1 MDWFSSA
8 AYRIVGLL
16 SFGGAQKSI
25 REILS
30 SSRHTSPTVFLAV
43 NLLDLR
49 RNEFSSQVIKQGQDI
64 MKQALRH
71 SNIGQL
77 ESNIMAMAD
86 DLDSDLHQLL
96 P

>member
-8 AYRIVGLL
+8 AFRIVGLL
-16 SFGGAQKSI
+16 SVGGAQKSI
-25 REILS
+25 RAILS
-30 SSRHTSPTVFLAV
+30 SSRRTSSTVFLAV

-49 RNEFSSQVIKQGQDI
+49 QNGFSSQVIKQGQDI
-64 MKQALRH
+64 MKQAFWY

-77 ESNIMAMAD
+77 ESNITAMAD
-86 DLDSDLHQLL
+86 DLDSDLHQLH